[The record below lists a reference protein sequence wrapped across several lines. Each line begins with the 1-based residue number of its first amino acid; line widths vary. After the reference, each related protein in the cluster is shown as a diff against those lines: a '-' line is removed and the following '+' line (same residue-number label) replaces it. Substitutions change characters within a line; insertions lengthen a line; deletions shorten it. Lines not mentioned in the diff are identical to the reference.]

1 MTGYARQGR
10 GGCVGADEIRSQSF
24 NLNELFRDVTY
35 EIDYYQRDYTWG
47 EEEVRTLLR
56 DLCDSFRNWSG
67 DSAYRRRPHTAPQ
80 YFLGPF
86 VYHEPSR
93 NRRYLVDG
101 QQRFVTLHVL
111 SLQLRLWAQE
121 AGDPQT
127 VDQLNRVITTDGKHF
142 CVGIT
147 DHDPVLRAII
157 EGRKYETGAGDSLS
171 RRNLWARSQQIE
183 SQLAEELD
191 AEELH
196 HFTEWLLKRVVLV
209 GIRAAGPD
217 HGYRMF
223 ETMNDRGARLT
234 AVDLLKSHLLS
245 NVGAGEEQLNTQW
258 QEMLRELSTDRDDPQ
273 AASRFI
279 KAYLLARC
287 AREGLAEDRRQI
299 TTNLNVWV
307 RHNATHLGLTAGRPD
322 HFLKFV
328 QDLLKSARLYRPV
341 LAATRTLK
349 KDGDR
354 LETVLFNERNGLGV
368 QSVAVLAAIDPDD
381 QPTDAKDKGR
391 LVASYIDRWYA
402 LRILQDLPVQAADAD
417 ALVHTELVPLLR
429 GCRTVAEVASMLG
442 DRVRRDGN
450 PVREAITLG
459 LRGNNAHQIR
469 YLLARA
475 TAYTDEACKK
485 PSDILAYLD
494 RDQFHIEHLWANHH
508 HRVAGDI
515 PDPVVFRS
523 RRNQLGG
530 LGLLRGRENSSIN
543 DLPFHDKTPL
553 YARGNVLLGVMA
565 PEYDRRNPE
574 LRDFI
579 KRHQLDRHLRAFGAR
594 ETMTT
599 VIATRQELYLR
610 LFEHI
615 WNPERLGLPAAVA
628 APPAGGSGRPAG
640 RPRQAASR
648 RNPSSGRRTDVAKM
662 IDAQILKAGTRIVL
676 AYRATEHW
684 ATIDANG
691 GIILTATGGTPYG
704 RVDEAGAVARGT
716 KTCQG
721 MNEWHI
727 EDENGVRVSLRTVRD
742 RAAAAGAL

>member
-1 MTGYARQGR
+1 M
-10 GGCVGADEIRSQSF
+10 GADEIGSAGF

-56 DLCDSFRNWSG
+56 DLCESFRNWSG
-67 DSAYRRRPHTAPQ
+67 DPAYRRRPHTAPQ

-93 NRRYLVDG
+93 KRRYLVDG
-101 QQRFVTLHVL
+101 QQRFVTLHL
-111 SLQLRLWAQE
+111 LFLLLRQSARD

-127 VDQLNRVITTDGKHF
+127 TDQLNRVITIDGKHF
-142 CVGIT
+142 SVGIP
-147 DHDPVLRAII
+147 DHDPVLRAIS
-157 EGRKYETGAGDSLS
+157 EGRGYETGPGDSLS
-171 RRNLWARSQQIE
+171 RRNLWARGQQIE
-183 SQLAEELD
+183 SQLVEELD

-209 GIRAAGPD
+209 GIRAADLD

-234 AVDLLKSHLLS
+234 AVDLLKSHLLA
-245 NVGAGEEQLNTQW
+245 NVGTNEEQLNTQW

-279 KAYLLARC
+279 KSYLLARY
-287 AREGLAEDRRQI
+287 ARQDHQEDRRQI

-307 RHNATHLGLTAGRPD
+307 RHNADDLGLAQGRSEN
-322 HFLKFV
+322 FLQFV
-328 QDLLKSARLYRPV
+328 QDLLKTARLYRPI

-349 KDGDR
+349 DSDR
-354 LETVLFNERNGLGV
+354 LETVLFNERNGLSV
-368 QSVAVLAAIDPDD
+368 QSVAVLAAIGPDD

-391 LVASYIDRWYA
+391 LVAAYIDRWYA
-402 LRILQDLPVQAADAD
+402 LRILQDLPVQPADTD
-417 ALVHTELVPLLR
+417 ALVHDQLVPLLR
-429 GCRTVAEVASMLG
+429 ASRTVTHVASALG
-442 DRVRRDGN
+442 DLAHQAGN
-450 PVREAITLG
+450 PVSEAVTLG

-475 TAYTDEACKK
+475 TAYADQACRK
-485 PSDILAYLD
+485 PFDVLAYLD
-494 RDQFHIEHLWANHH
+494 RDRFHIEHLWANHH

-515 PDPVVFRS
+515 PDPVVFRT

-530 LGLLRGRENSSIN
+530 LGLLEGRENSSIN
-543 DLPFHDKTPL
+543 DMPFHTKTSL

-565 PEYDRRNPE
+565 RDYDHRNPH

-579 KRHQLDRHLRAFGAR
+579 KAHQLDKHLRAFGPR

-610 LFEHI
+610 LFQRI
-615 WNPERLGLPAAVA
+615 WDPERLGLTLPAAA
-628 APPAGGSGRPAG
+628 ATAAAGALAVSRPTARSPHAPAQRKPV
-640 RPRQAASR
+640 
-648 RNPSSGRRTDVAKM
+648 SGRRTDVARM
-662 IDAQILKAGTRIVL
+662 VEAQVLKAGTRIVL
-676 AYRATEHW
+676 TYRHAEHW
-684 ATIDANG
+684 ATIDADG
-691 GIILTATGGTPYG
+691 GIILAATAGTPYG

-727 EDENGVRVSLRTVRD
+727 EDDNGVRVSLRTVRD
-742 RAAAAGAL
+742 RAAASGAL

>member
-1 MTGYARQGR
+1 M
-10 GGCVGADEIRSQSF
+10 GADEIRSQGFS
-24 NLNELFRDVTY
+24 LNELFRDVTY

-47 EEEVRTLLR
+47 DEEVRTLLR
-56 DLCDSFRNWSG
+56 DLCDSFKHWLG

-86 VYHEPSR
+86 VYHEPSKK
-93 NRRYLVDG
+93 RRFLVDG
-101 QQRFVTLHVL
+101 QQRFVTLHL
-111 SLQLRLWAQE
+111 LFLQLRLSAQE
-121 AGDPQT
+121 AGDTHT

-142 CVGIT
+142 SVGIT
-147 DHDPVLRAII
+147 DHDPVLQAVS
-157 EGRKYETGAGDSLS
+157 EGRKYEAGAGDSLS
-171 RRNLWARSQQIE
+171 RRNLWARGQQIE

-191 AEELH
+191 AEKLH
-196 HFTEWLLKRVVLV
+196 PFTEWLLTRVVLV

-234 AVDLLKSHLLS
+234 TVDLLKSHLLS
-245 NVGAGEEQLNTQW
+245 NVGSAEDQLNTQW

-287 AREGLAEDRRQI
+287 AREDCDEDRRQI

-307 RHNATHLGLTAGRPD
+307 RHNAEYLGLTPGRPD
-322 HFLKFV
+322 HFLNFV
-328 QDLLKSARLYRPV
+328 QNLLKTARLYRPV

-349 KDGDR
+349 MDGDR

-368 QSVAVLAAIDPDD
+368 QSVAVLAAIAPDD
-381 QPTDAKDKGR
+381 RPTDAKDKGR

-402 LRILQDLPVQAADAD
+402 LRILQDLPVQSADAD
-417 ALVHTELVPLLR
+417 ALVHAELVPLLR
-429 GCRTVAEVASMLG
+429 GCRTVADVASTLG
-442 DRVRRDGN
+442 DLAQQNGN

-475 TAYTDEACKK
+475 TAYADEACKK
-485 PSDILAYLD
+485 PFDILAYLD

-543 DLPFHDKTPL
+543 DLPFRDKNRL
-553 YARGNVLLGVMA
+553 YARNNVLLGVMA
-565 PEYDRRNPE
+565 PEYDHRNPE

-579 KRHQLDRHLRAFGAR
+579 KAHQLDKHMRAFGPS

-599 VIATRQELYLR
+599 VIETRQELYLR
-610 LFEHI
+610 LFECI
-615 WNPERLGLPAAVA
+615 WKPERLGLPVSAAVA
-628 APPAGGSGRPAG
+628 PPQRDAGQPVA
-640 RPRQAASR
+640 RPRQAPPR
-648 RNPSSGRRTDVAKM
+648 RRAASGRRTDVARM
-662 IDAQILKAGTRIVL
+662 IDAQVLIADTRIVL
-676 AYRATEHW
+676 TYRATEHW

-691 GIILTATGGTPYG
+691 GIILAATGGTPYG

-727 EDENGVRVSLRTVRD
+727 EDENGVRVSLRTIRD

>member
-1 MTGYARQGR
+1 M
-10 GGCVGADEIRSQSF
+10 GADEIRSQGF

-56 DLCDSFRNWSG
+56 DLCDSFRSWSG
-67 DSAYRRRPHTAPQ
+67 DSVYRLRPHTVPE

-101 QQRFVTLHVL
+101 QQRFVTLHML
-111 SLQLRLWAQE
+111 FMQLRLRLEDAKDSQS
-121 AGDPQT
+121 

-147 DHDPVLRAII
+147 DHDPVLRAIR
-157 EGRKYETGAGDSLS
+157 EGRKYETGPGDSLS
-171 RRNLWARSQQIE
+171 RRNLWARSRQLE
-183 SQLAEELD
+183 SQLMEELG

-196 HFTEWLLKRVVLV
+196 HFTEWLLTRVVLV
-209 GIRAAGPD
+209 GIRASGPD

-258 QEMLRELSTDRDDPQ
+258 QEMLRELSTDREDPQ

-287 AREGLAEDRRQI
+287 AREGDAEDRRQI

-322 HFLKFV
+322 HFLEFV
-328 QDLLKSARLYRPV
+328 HDLLKSARLYRPF

-349 KDGDR
+349 SDGDR
-354 LETVLFNERNGLGV
+354 LETVFFNERNGLGV
-368 QSVAVLAAIDPDD
+368 QSVAVLAAIDPQD
-381 QPTDAKDKGR
+381 QPTDAKDKAR
-391 LVASYIDRWYA
+391 LVAAYIDRWYA
-402 LRILQDLPVQAADAD
+402 LRILQDLPVQSADAD

-429 GCRTVAEVASMLG
+429 GCRTVGEVASALAG
-442 DRVRRDGN
+442 RVVADGGAVRDA
-450 PVREAITLG
+450 VTLG

-475 TAYTDEACKK
+475 TAYVEEGCGRSYNVLD
-485 PSDILAYLD
+485 YLD
-494 RDQFHIEHLWANHH
+494 RDKFHIEHLWANHH
-508 HRVAGDI
+508 HRVRQEI
-515 PDPVVFRS
+515 PDKVVFRS
-523 RRNQLGG
+523 LRNQLGG
-530 LGLLRGRENSSIN
+530 LGLLLGRENSSLN
-543 DLPFHDKTPL
+543 DLPLTDKTVF
-553 YARGNVLLGVMA
+553 YARGNTLLGIMA
-565 PEYDRRNPE
+565 PKYDLRNPV
-574 LRDFI
+574 LREFI
-579 KRHQLDRHLRAFGAR
+579 KTHQLDKLLRPFGAGD
-594 ETMTT
+594 TMTS
-599 VIATRQELYLR
+599 VIQTRQELYLR
-610 LFEHI
+610 LFELI
-615 WNPERLGLPAAVA
+615 WEPRRLGLPVTT
-628 APPAGGSGRPAG
+628 PPAPNGTAPTT
-640 RPRQAASR
+640 PVRQPQRRAATR
-648 RNPSSGRRTDVAKM
+648 GRRTQVAQM
-662 IDAQILKAGTRIVL
+662 INAQVLKAGTRIVL
-676 AYRATEHW
+676 SYRSAEHW
-684 ATIDANG
+684 ATIDEDG

-721 MNEWHI
+721 MNEWHV
-727 EDENGVRVSLRTVRD
+727 EDETGERVSLRTVRD
-742 RAAAAGAL
+742 RAVVAGLL

>member
-1 MTGYARQGR
+1 MGT
-10 GGCVGADEIRSQSF
+10 DEIRSQGF

-56 DLCDSFRNWSG
+56 DLCDSFRNWSA
-67 DSAYRRRPHTAPQ
+67 DLAYRRRPHTAPQ

-101 QQRFVTLHVL
+101 QQRFVTLHL
-111 SLQLRLWAQE
+111 LFLQLRLWAKD

-147 DHDPVLRAII
+147 GHDPVLRAIS
-157 EGRKYETGAGDSLS
+157 EGRKFETGAGDSLS

-183 SQLAEELD
+183 SQLVEELD

-245 NVGAGEEQLNTQW
+245 NVGAGEEQLNAQW

-287 AREGLAEDRRQI
+287 TREGRDEDRRQI

-307 RHNATHLGLTAGRPD
+307 RRNATHLGLTTGRPD

-349 KDGDR
+349 KDDDR
-354 LETVLFNERNGLGV
+354 LETVFFNERNGLGV

-402 LRILQDLPVQAADAD
+402 LRILQDLPVQSADAD
-417 ALVHTELVPLLR
+417 ALVHAELVPLLR
-429 GCRTVAEVASMLG
+429 GCHTVADIASALG
-442 DRVRRDGN
+442 DLARRDGN
-450 PVREAITLG
+450 PVREAVTLG

-475 TAYTDEACKK
+475 TAYADEACKK

-543 DLPFHDKTPL
+543 DLPFQDKTRL

-565 PEYDRRNPE
+565 PEYDHRNPE

-579 KRHQLDRHLRAFGAR
+579 KTHRLDKHLRAFGAR
-594 ETMTT
+594 ETMIT
-599 VIATRQELYLR
+599 VVATRQELYLR

-615 WNPERLGLPAAVA
+615 WKPEGLGLPAAAVDI
-628 APPAGGSGRPAG
+628 PSAGGSGRPPA
-640 RPRQAASR
+640 RPRQAALR
-648 RNPSSGRRTDVAKM
+648 RKATSGRRTDVAKM
-662 IDAQILKAGTRIVL
+662 VDAQVLKAGTRIVL
-676 AYRATEHW
+676 TYRSTEHW

-691 GIILTATGGTPYG
+691 GIILAATGGTPYG

-727 EDENGVRVSLRTVRD
+727 EDESGVRVSLRTVRD
-742 RAAAAGAL
+742 RAAAAGTL

>member
-1 MTGYARQGR
+1 MTGYARQVR
-10 GGCVGADEIRSQSF
+10 GGCVGADEIRSQGF

-93 NRRYLVDG
+93 NCRYLVDG

-127 VDQLNRVITTDGKHF
+127 VDQLNRVITTDGTHF

-147 DHDPVLRAII
+147 DHDPVLQAIS

-171 RRNLWARSQQIE
+171 RRNVWARSQQIE

-245 NVGAGEEQLNTQW
+245 NVGVGEEQLNTQW

-287 AREGLAEDRRQI
+287 AREGHAEDRRQI

-328 QDLLKSARLYRPV
+328 QDLLKSARLYRPI

-402 LRILQDLPVQAADAD
+402 LRILQDLPVQSAD

-429 GCRTVAEVASMLG
+429 GCRTVADVASMLG
-442 DRVRRDGN
+442 DLTCFAGPRDVQLCPQRRG
-450 PVREAITLG
+450 PR
-459 LRGNNAHQIR
+459 
-469 YLLARA
+469 
-475 TAYTDEACKK
+475 
-485 PSDILAYLD
+485 
-494 RDQFHIEHLWANHH
+494 
-508 HRVAGDI
+508 
-515 PDPVVFRS
+515 
-523 RRNQLGG
+523 
-530 LGLLRGRENSSIN
+530 
-543 DLPFHDKTPL
+543 
-553 YARGNVLLGVMA
+553 
-565 PEYDRRNPE
+565 
-574 LRDFI
+574 
-579 KRHQLDRHLRAFGAR
+579 DRHVCG
-594 ETMTT
+594 
-599 VIATRQELYLR
+599 
-610 LFEHI
+610 
-615 WNPERLGLPAAVA
+615 
-628 APPAGGSGRPAG
+628 
-640 RPRQAASR
+640 
-648 RNPSSGRRTDVAKM
+648 
-662 IDAQILKAGTRIVL
+662 
-676 AYRATEHW
+676 
-684 ATIDANG
+684 
-691 GIILTATGGTPYG
+691 
-704 RVDEAGAVARGT
+704 
-716 KTCQG
+716 
-721 MNEWHI
+721 
-727 EDENGVRVSLRTVRD
+727 
-742 RAAAAGAL
+742 

>member
-1 MTGYARQGR
+1 M
-10 GGCVGADEIRSQSF
+10 GADEIRSQGF

-56 DLCDSFRNWSG
+56 DLCESFRNWSG
-67 DSAYRRRPHTAPQ
+67 DSLYRRRPHTAPQ

-101 QQRFVTLHVL
+101 QQRFVTLHML
-111 SLQLRLWAQE
+111 FLQLRLWAQE

-147 DHDPVLRAII
+147 DHDPVLRAIS
-157 EGRKYETGAGDSLS
+157 EGRKHETGTGDSLS
-171 RRNLWARSQQIE
+171 RRNLWARSQQME
-183 SQLAEELD
+183 SQLVEELD

-287 AREGLAEDRRQI
+287 AREGDADDRRQI

-307 RHNATHLGLTAGRPD
+307 RHNAAHLGLITGRPD
-322 HFLKFV
+322 RFLEFV
-328 QDLLKSARLYRPV
+328 QHLLNSARLYRPF

-349 KDGDR
+349 REGDR
-354 LETVLFNERNGLGV
+354 LETVFYNERNGLGA

-381 QPTDAKDKGR
+381 QPTDAKDKCR
-391 LVASYIDRWYA
+391 LVAAYIDRWYA
-402 LRILQDLPVQAADAD
+402 LRILQDLPVQSADTD
-417 ALVHTELVPLLR
+417 SLVHSELVPLLR
-429 GCRTVAEVASMLG
+429 TCRTVNDVASALAG
-442 DRVRRDGN
+442 LVADDGGAIRDA
-450 PVREAITLG
+450 VTLG

-475 TAYTDEACKK
+475 TAYVEDACRR
-485 PSDILAYLD
+485 PYDVLDYLD
-494 RDQFHIEHLWANHH
+494 RDKFHIEHLWANHH
-508 HRVAGDI
+508 HRVRQEI
-515 PDPVVFRS
+515 PDKVVFRS
-523 RRNQLGG
+523 LRNQLGG
-530 LGLLRGRENSSIN
+530 LGLLMGRENSSLN
-543 DLPFHDKTPL
+543 DLPLTEKTAH
-553 YARGNVLLGVMA
+553 YARGNVLLGIMA
-565 PEYDRRNPE
+565 DGYDRRNPV
-574 LRDFI
+574 LREFI
-579 KRHQLDRHLRAFGAR
+579 KTHQLDKLLRPFGAR
-594 ETMTT
+594 DTMTS
-599 VIATRQELYLR
+599 VIRTRQDLYLR

-615 WNPERLGLPAAVA
+615 WEPGRLGLPVPTPPAPNGTAPTA
-628 APPAGGSGRPAG
+628 APV
-640 RPRQAASR
+640 RQPQR
-648 RNPSSGRRTDVAKM
+648 RTATRGRRTQVAQM
-662 IDAQILKAGTRIVL
+662 IQAQVLKAGTRIVL
-676 AYRATEHW
+676 AYRSTEHW
-684 ATIDANG
+684 ATIDEDG
-691 GIILTATGGTPYG
+691 GIILAATGGTPYG

-721 MNEWHI
+721 MNEWHV
-727 EDENGVRVSLRTVRD
+727 EDETGARISLRTVRD
-742 RAAAAGAL
+742 RAVDAGLL